1 MKNNKKTS
9 NNNQWTSSVENTGET
24 KEREHKTATDNQW
37 TSTAK
42 TKK

>member
-1 MKNNKKTS
+1 MTKNKKNES
-9 NNNQWTSSVENTGET
+9 NNQWASSVENTGEV
-24 KEREHKTATDNQW
+24 KERKNKTETDNQW